1 VKSIKEVK
9 ISLKFF
15 TFLFC
20 IKEKN
25 KPITKGNHNL
35 IILLITEYPT
45 IKFVFE
51 KGAQIKFEANLKEK
65 FDNVSV
71 P

>member
-1 VKSIKEVK
+1 M
-9 ISLKFF
+9 
-15 TFLFC
+15 
-20 IKEKN
+20 
-25 KPITKGNHNL
+25 
-35 IILLITEYPT
+35 T

-51 KGAQIKFEANLKEK
+51 KGTQIKFEANLKEK